1 MSARQGVR
9 EGNVRVLG
17 GVWPSVSNAARLA
30 ILAILLAACSAGA
43 SPSPSARPLDLQGAW
58 LLVSGDGPNGA
69 VPVVH
74 GSRITMVVDGKQV
87 SGQSACNHYGGTVA
101 IAGDQVRFDGMA
113 VTEMA
118 CAEPIMASEAAFWE
132 AFAGV
137 TAAVRDEDEL
147 TLGGPE
153 VELRFELQPPVPV
166 ADLVDTEWLLDS
178 LISGDA
184 AQSVD
189 GRPTLTL
196 SSDGSLAATTGCRVL
211 SGRYVVV
218 GDVVDVPELAAN
230 GECEPALTAQNDHVL
245 SVIEGGFTVRVDG
258 QQLTLTG
265 DSGLGLIYR
274 ATDP

>member
-1 MSARQGVR
+1 MPY
-9 EGNVRVLG
+9 
-17 GVWPSVSNAARLA
+17 GVWPSVISAARLA
-30 ILAILLAACSAGA
+30 VLAILLAACTAGV
-43 SPSPSARPLDLQGAW
+43 SPSPSAQPLDLQGAW

-69 VPVVH
+69 VPMVN
-74 GSRITMVVDGKQV
+74 GSRITMVVDGNQV
-87 SGQSACNHYGGTVA
+87 SGQSACNHYGGMVA

-147 TLGGPE
+147 TLGGPD
-153 VELRFELQPPVPV
+153 VELHFELQPPVPV
-166 ADLVDTEWLLDS
+166 ADLVDTQWLLDS
-178 LISGDA
+178 LFSGDA
-184 AQSVD
+184 VQSVD
-189 GRPTLTL
+189 GQPTLTL
-196 SSDGSLAATTGCRVL
+196 SSDGSLAATTGCREL
-211 SGRYVVV
+211 TGRYVVV
-218 GDVVDVPELAAN
+218 GDVVDTPELAAD
-230 GECEPALTAQNDHVL
+230 GDCGPALAAQNDHVL

-265 DSGLGLIYR
+265 DGGLGLIYR